1 MSVQL
6 QTLLEKYEQIIT
18 DIENEIGQAT
28 PAQQKAFN
36 RVLAMAI
43 AGIAKT
49 GDRFIISQLRKVF
62 PSTTYDDGLD
72 EWITL
77 SNTVVL
83 GPIPALLTID
93 IVGGTPSATVSGGQS
108 GPVWVGPNGKT
119 YFAQD
124 ATFNLDGNGDATIN
138 IEAFE
143 GGEATNIDAGT
154 TINLTAPNADLP
166 QRAIVTAIASSG
178 NDGETDDEIRA
189 DVVTAVSRPPMGGA
203 VADYDKWARERPNIE
218 KGYTYSGSVP
228 GRVELY
234 ITASDQP
241 DKIPTQAQLDD
252 VYDYIQGDI
261 DGEQRIPIW
270 ALDQLPDGTDRF
282 EVLASTPTSFI
293 TTITGLVPDTSEN
306 RASIETA
313 LDSYYGTIEPFIKG
327 LSLTNNGTIT
337 QNALISVIQQ
347 VVETQGLDGFTSV
360 SFATAAA
367 PGTPLTEYPVGKGE
381 RAKSTYSWS

>member
-1 MSVQL
+1 MSVEL
-6 QTLLEKYEQIIT
+6 QTILEKYTQIIT
-18 DIENEIGQAT
+18 DIENEIGQTT
-28 PAQQKAFN
+28 PAQDKAFN
-36 RVLAMAI
+36 KVLAMAI
-43 AGIAKT
+43 AGLAKT

-62 PSTTYDDGLD
+62 PSTTYGEGLD
-72 EWITL
+72 EWIAL
-77 SNTVVL
+77 SNTTVL
-83 GPIPALLTID
+83 GPVPAVLTVS
-93 IVGGTPSATVSGGQS
+93 IVGGTPSATVSGGQT

-138 IEAFE
+138 VEAFE
-143 GGEATNIDAGT
+143 GGEATNLDAST
-154 TINLTAPNADLP
+154 IINLTAPNADLP
-166 QRAIVTAIASSG
+166 QKATVTAIASSG
-178 NDGETDDEIRA
+178 NDGETDEEIKE

-218 KGYTYSGSVP
+218 KGYTYSGTVP

-241 DKIPTQAQLDD
+241 DKVPTAAQIQD

-270 ALDQLPDGTDRF
+270 ALDQLPDTTDRF
-282 EVLASTPTSFI
+282 EVLASTPTDFI
-293 TTITGLVPDTSEN
+293 TTITGLSPDTAEN
-306 RASIETA
+306 RSSIENA
-313 LDSYYGTIEPFIKG
+313 LNEYYGIIEPFIKG
-327 LSLTNNGTIT
+327 LSLVNNGTIT
-337 QNALISVIQQ
+337 INALISVIQQ
-347 VVETQGLDGFTSV
+347 EIEILGLDGFTSV

-381 RAKSTYSWS
+381 RAKSTYIWS